1 MAHAKLTRISNV
13 PETSILPRVV
23 ELPPIGDA
31 AAVTTFG
38 RHPDNDVRLDCAIVP
53 SLLSRRHAEI
63 VFDRATGAHFVKDK
77 NSLNGTY
84 VNGNLIPPGGTSL
97 NGGDI
102 IGFGGPATVRR
113 DDLWF
118 RNSLRFVY
126 TPDPTRSVPPPIS
139 RDRVVTRSRARELA
153 RVVPPISGDRAP
165 ELARSASSVSR
176 HHAITR
182 SRSRA
187 RAREA
192 AVVTTVPGPVWKAVS
207 RSAETSTRCDRC
219 RVVIPPGFFRMR
231 RSETVSGVD
240 TDRYFHAHLICLRD
254 FCQEIHDAS
263 GTITDLPELSV
274 QEKRIADNLLDA
286 IERFRDL

>member
-13 PETSILPRVV
+13 PETPTLPRVV
-23 ELPPIGDA
+23 ELSPIGDA
-31 AAVTTFG
+31 SVTTFG
-38 RHPDNDVRLDCAIVP
+38 RHPDNDVRLDCAIAP

-102 IGFGGPATVRR
+102 IGFGGPATVMR
-113 DDLWF
+113 DSLSL

-153 RVVPPISGDRAP
+153 RVVPPISRDRAR

-182 SRSRA
+182 SR
-187 RAREA
+187 AREA
-192 AVVTTVPGPVWKAVS
+192 AVVTTVSGPVWKAVS
-207 RSAETSTRCDRC
+207 RSAETSTPCDRC

-231 RSETVSGVD
+231 RSETLSGVD